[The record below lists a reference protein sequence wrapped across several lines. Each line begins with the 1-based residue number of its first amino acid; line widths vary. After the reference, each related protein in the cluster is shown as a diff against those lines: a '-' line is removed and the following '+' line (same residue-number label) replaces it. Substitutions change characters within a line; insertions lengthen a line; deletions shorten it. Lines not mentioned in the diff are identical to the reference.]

1 DRSHQQNKERARTP
15 TTPTANWEARHR
27 KKKKSKTLKPPRKLL
42 SSGEEQKVKP
52 SEADSPMQHL
62 LPGRSSPPS
71 SPNRSGRGANKDD
84 DVGSML
90 GSVPSPGVGH

>member
-1 DRSHQQNKERARTP
+1 MTEVTNRTKSEREQPQRRRP
-15 TTPTANWEARHR
+15 IGKPDIG
-27 KKKKSKTLKPPRKLL
+27 KKKIENPKTSKLL

-71 SPNRSGRGANKDD
+71 SPNRSGRGANKND

>member
-1 DRSHQQNKERARTP
+1 MTEVTNKTKSEREQPQRRRP
-15 TTPTANWEARHR
+15 IGKPDIE
-27 KKKKSKTLKPPRKLL
+27 KKKSKTLKPPRKLL
-42 SSGEEQKVKP
+42 SSGEEQNVKP

-71 SPNRSGRGANKDD
+71 SPNRSGRGANKND

>member
-1 DRSHQQNKERARTP
+1 MTEATDRTKSEREQPQRRRLIA
-15 TTPTANWEARHR
+15 
-27 KKKKSKTLKPPRKLL
+27 RKLL
-42 SSGEEQKVKP
+42 SSGEEQTVKP
-52 SEADSPMQHL
+52 SEADSSMQHL

-71 SPNRSGRGANKDD
+71 SPNRSGRGANKND